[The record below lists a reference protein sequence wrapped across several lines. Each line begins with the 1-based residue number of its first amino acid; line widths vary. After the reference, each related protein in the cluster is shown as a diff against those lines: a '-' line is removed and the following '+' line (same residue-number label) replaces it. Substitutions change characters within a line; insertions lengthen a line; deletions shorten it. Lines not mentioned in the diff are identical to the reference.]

1 MAKAVFTA
9 KRVSAY
15 DDLVEERY
23 HFPRTYLKQV
33 ERAVGDWIVY
43 YEPRRTSRDLSSSG
57 GLQAYFATARLTAVV
72 PDPAQDDHYYAHVAE
87 YLEFD
92 RPVPFSFRGAYH
104 ESALRKPDGSTNK
117 GAFGRAVRVLPD
129 REYDSIVAAGFSTL
143 LTPNDAGGA
152 GVVSD
157 DRWGWAG
164 PEDDG
169 ERPRILSGRPDDD
182 AAPDSTDED
191 VGEAVDGEDP
201 DDQDEVEP
209 VEIPEDAE
217 WYVVH
222 TYSGY
227 ENKVRQN
234 LEHRIESM
242 GMLDQIFQVVVPVE
256 EEVDI
261 KDGQRRIVERKI
273 FPGYVLVRMILTDES
288 WSVVRNTPAVTGFV
302 GSGTDASDRLRPTP
316 LRQEDVDRIMHRMES
331 EEPTIRVSFRVGQN
345 VRIVDGPFTD
355 FHGVVD
361 DIDME
366 RGKVRLMVN
375 FFGRETPVE
384 LDFLQVEKV

>member
-1 MAKAVFTA
+1 MAEPKAKGRKKKAADDVQD
-9 KRVSAY
+9 SA
-15 DDLVEERY
+15 
-23 HFPRTYLKQV
+23 
-33 ERAVGDWIVY
+33 AVGAAS
-43 YEPRRTSRDLSSSG
+43 EPDVE
-57 GLQAYFATARLTAVV
+57 VV
-72 PDPAQDDHYYAHVAE
+72 EAHE
-87 YLEFD
+87 EQ
-92 RPVPFSFRGAYH
+92 
-104 ESALRKPDGSTNK
+104 
-117 GAFGRAVRVLPD
+117 
-129 REYDSIVAAGFSTL
+129 
-143 LTPNDAGGA
+143 
-152 GVVSD
+152 
-157 DRWGWAG
+157 
-164 PEDDG
+164 PE
-169 ERPRILSGRPDDD
+169 I
-182 AAPDSTDED
+182 
-191 VGEAVDGEDP
+191 
-201 DDQDEVEP
+201 
-209 VEIPEDAE
+209 EIPEDAA

-242 GMLDQIFQVVVPVE
+242 GMLEQIFQVVVPVE

-273 FPGYVLVRMILTDES
+273 FPGYVLVHMVLTDQS
-288 WSVVRNTPAVTGFV
+288 WSVVRNTPGVTGFV

-316 LRQEDVDRIMHRMES
+316 LRQADVDRILRRMEA
-331 EEPTIRVSFRVGQN
+331 EEPTIRVSFRTGQN

-361 DIDME
+361 TIDME